1 MASLGESEVIIQ
13 SRICGRMG
21 VASLGQ
27 DPAVFPRL
35 RIALRVA
42 LHEVKE
48 GMPGAPTATA
58 FELRDLAGELRL
70 SQDADAVGNVVWQGQ
85 RRHVRS
91 NDYGGDTQLT
101 LTCDLDAVRIERIE
115 QRRAGAPLRLW
126 LALWP
131 TLVANGAFLDADV
144 RPISV
149 DVPRDVWLAFLE
161 GARGVSYEV
170 FELAL
175 PQLLEPQLEGAT
187 RYLETARRRLD
198 AGDYESSVVTCRK
211 AIEAVRLLVPKVD
224 EGDPLAAFL
233 EERTPERH
241 AEHYTGIL
249 SRLKQITAKGGHA
262 SARGITFS
270 RPEALFIL
278 GTTVVFVSFVASLLA
293 GTEQTEPGVGAP

>member
-13 SRICGRMG
+13 SRICGRIG
-21 VASLGQ
+21 VTSLGQ

-48 GMPGAPTATA
+48 GIPGAPTATA
-58 FELRDLAGELRL
+58 FELRDLTGELRL
-70 SQDADAVGNVVWQGQ
+70 SQDADAVGNVVWKGQ

-115 QRRAGAPLRLW
+115 QRRVGAPLRLW
-126 LALWP
+126 LAVWP
-131 TLVANGAFLDADV
+131 TLVADGAFLDADV
-144 RPISV
+144 RPIAI

-175 PQLLEPQLEGAT
+175 PQLLESQLEDAT
-187 RYLETARRRLD
+187 SYLQTARRRID
-198 AGDYESSVVTCRK
+198 AGDYESAVATCRK
-211 AIEAVRLLVPKVD
+211 AVEAVRLLLPKVE

-233 EERTPERH
+233 AQRTPDRH
-241 AEHYTGIL
+241 AEHYTAIL
-249 SRLKQITAKGGHA
+249 SRLKQVTAKSVHA
-262 SARGITFS
+262 SAQGTAFS
-270 RPEALFIL
+270 RAEALFIL
-278 GTTVVFVSFVASLLA
+278 GMTVVLVSFVAGLVA
-293 GTEQTEPGVGAP
+293 RGEQTALDVDGE